1 MKAAYYTKYGGPDVL
16 EVREVEKPKPVDDEI
31 LVKVKA
37 CTVNR
42 TDDHNLSGKPW
53 VMHLTVGMFEPRKK
67 IPGTDFAGVIEE
79 SGKNVHGFIPGDRV
93 WGFKD
98 GILSSQAEY
107 FCINPKKN
115 VLKIPENIDFQTAVA
130 SAEAAHYAYYFYNK
144 IKNWQ
149 DCRIMIHGGTGAI
162 GSALLQMV
170 KYRGAFV
177 CATCRPEHKERVKS
191 LGADQIINYEKEDF
205 TQQDSQYDFV
215 FDAVG
220 KSSFGACNKILKP
233 HGVYASSE
241 LGPGNENLYLPLTT
255 ALFSKKKVKFPL
267 PFDVNKSLSFV
278 SQILS
283 EGKFNPLIDRVYT
296 LDQIKEAYAYVISG
310 QKVGNVILN
319 MP

>member
-1 MKAAYYTKYGGPDVL
+1 MKAAYYANYGSPEVL
-16 EVREVEKPKPVDDEI
+16 EIREVEKPKPGDNEI

-53 VMHLTVGMFEPRKK
+53 VMHLTIGLFEPRKK
-67 IPGTDFAGVIEE
+67 IPGTDFAGVVEA
-79 SGKNVHGFIPGDRV
+79 SGKNVKGFMPGDRV

-98 GILSSQAEY
+98 AVLSSQAEY

-115 VLKIPENIDFQTAVA
+115 VLKIPEDIDFQTATA

-144 IKNWQ
+144 INNWE
-149 DCRIMIHGGTGAI
+149 DCRIMINGGTGAI

-170 KYRGAFV
+170 KYQGAFV
-177 CATCRPEHKERVKS
+177 CATCRPEHQERVES
-191 LGADQIINYEKEDF
+191 LGADRIINYEKEDF
-205 TQQDSQYDFV
+205 TQQDNKYDFV

-220 KSSFGACNKILKP
+220 KSSFGACKKILKP
-233 HGVYASSE
+233 QGVYSSSE

-255 ALFSKKKVKFPL
+255 GLFSEKKVKFPL
-267 PFDVNKSLSFV
+267 PFDVNKSLTFV
-278 SQILS
+278 SQLLS
-283 EGKFNPLIDRVYT
+283 EGRFNPLIDRIYP
-296 LDQIKEAYAYVISG
+296 LEQIKEAYTYVISG

-319 MP
+319 IA